1 MGTYKRAIIT
11 DAGESLRA
19 RAVAGKTSIQ
29 FSHTKTSAYSYPEG
43 TDLTKLTDLQEIK
56 QTVVPSNI
64 QVNNDTLISV
74 RSLFGNEQ
82 IAEEYLIQNVGLYAT
97 DGKNEILFAVCQAT
111 MPDQMPVY
119 DGVAPSSFIYNIQL
133 TVSQASQIALTV
145 NTAGTATTQDI
156 LELEQSKMDASGGD
170 ISQTVV
176 TTAEVCQAKYPVPET
191 GDSMGMILGKVQKF
205 FTDIKRAAEPAN
217 VTLTASGW
225 TGDAAP
231 YSQTVEVEGVTAED
245 NPIFVSL
252 LEDGAPA
259 ETQKAYMKAFGIIA
273 SGTGTTAAG
282 SVTFKVYKKPETDI
296 MIGLKGV

>member
-1 MGTYKRAIIT
+1 MADLPVTE
-11 DAGESLRA
+11 DP
-19 RAVAGKTSIQ
+19 Q
-29 FSHTKTSAYSYPEG
+29 FSETMEEITTKDRGAPDTFNPRYQKLLDNDNYLKKRIDRKEG
-43 TDLTKLTDLQEIK
+43 
-56 QTVVPSNI
+56 
-64 QVNNDTLISV
+64 
-74 RSLFGNEQ
+74 
-82 IAEEYLIQNVGLYAT
+82 
-97 DGKNEILFAVCQAT
+97 
-111 MPDQMPVY
+111 
-119 DGVAPSSFIYNIQL
+119 
-133 TVSQASQIALTV
+133 
-145 NTAGTATTQDI
+145 
-156 LELEQSKMDASGGD
+156 
-170 ISQTVV
+170 
-176 TTAEVCQAKYPVPET
+176 
-191 GDSMGMILGKVQKF
+191 
-205 FTDIKRAAEPAN
+205 EPAN

>member
-1 MGTYKRAIIT
+1 
-11 DAGESLRA
+11 
-19 RAVAGKTSIQ
+19 
-29 FSHTKTSAYSYPEG
+29 
-43 TDLTKLTDLQEIK
+43 
-56 QTVVPSNI
+56 
-64 QVNNDTLISV
+64 
-74 RSLFGNEQ
+74 
-82 IAEEYLIQNVGLYAT
+82 
-97 DGKNEILFAVCQAT
+97 
-111 MPDQMPVY
+111 
-119 DGVAPSSFIYNIQL
+119 
-133 TVSQASQIALTV
+133 
-145 NTAGTATTQDI
+145 
-156 LELEQSKMDASGGD
+156 
-170 ISQTVV
+170 
-176 TTAEVCQAKYPVPET
+176 
-191 GDSMGMILGKVQKF
+191 MGMILGKVQKF

-231 YSQTVEVEGVTAED
+231 YSQTVEAEGVTAED

>member
-1 MGTYKRAIIT
+1 MNFEKKVPNWDNVGVEPDAQMKKDGFKAGYKPPAAYFNWFFNRI
-11 DAGESLRA
+11 
-19 RAVAGKTSIQ
+19 
-29 FSHTKTSAYSYPEG
+29 SASVKE
-43 TDLTKLTDLQEIK
+43 LQEK
-56 QTVVPSNI
+56 
-64 QVNNDTLISV
+64 
-74 RSLFGNEQ
+74 
-82 IAEEYLIQNVGLYAT
+82 
-97 DGKNEILFAVCQAT
+97 
-111 MPDQMPVY
+111 
-119 DGVAPSSFIYNIQL
+119 
-133 TVSQASQIALTV
+133 
-145 NTAGTATTQDI
+145 AGDKI
-156 LELEQSKMDASGGD
+156 DDKLDASGGD

-176 TTAEVCQAKYPVPET
+176 TTTEVCQAKYPVPAI
-191 GDSMGMILGKVQKF
+191 GDSMSMILGKVQKF
-205 FTDIKRAAEPAN
+205 FTDIKKAVEPAN

-252 LEDGAPA
+252 LEDGATA

>member
-1 MGTYKRAIIT
+1 MADLPVTE
-11 DAGESLRA
+11 DP
-19 RAVAGKTSIQ
+19 Q
-29 FSHTKTSAYSYPEG
+29 FSETME
-43 TDLTKLTDLQEIK
+43 EI
-56 QTVVPSNI
+56 
-64 QVNNDTLISV
+64 
-74 RSLFGNEQ
+74 
-82 IAEEYLIQNVGLYAT
+82 
-97 DGKNEILFAVCQAT
+97 
-111 MPDQMPVY
+111 
-119 DGVAPSSFIYNIQL
+119 
-133 TVSQASQIALTV
+133 
-145 NTAGTATTQDI
+145 TTQDRGAP
-156 LELEQSKMDASGGD
+156 D
-170 ISQTVV
+170 TFNPR
-176 TTAEVCQAKYPVPET
+176 Y
-191 GDSMGMILGKVQKF
+191 QKLL
-205 FTDIKRAAEPAN
+205 DNDNYLKKRIDRNEGEPAN

>member
-1 MGTYKRAIIT
+1 MNFEEKIPDWDNVGVEPDAQMKKDGFKAGYKPPAAYFNWFFNRI
-11 DAGESLRA
+11 
-19 RAVAGKTSIQ
+19 
-29 FSHTKTSAYSYPEG
+29 SASVKE
-43 TDLTKLTDLQEIK
+43 LQEK
-56 QTVVPSNI
+56 A
-64 QVNNDTLISV
+64 
-74 RSLFGNEQ
+74 GNK
-82 IAEEYLIQNVGLYAT
+82 IDDKL
-97 DGKNEILFAVCQAT
+97 
-111 MPDQMPVY
+111 
-119 DGVAPSSFIYNIQL
+119 
-133 TVSQASQIALTV
+133 
-145 NTAGTATTQDI
+145 
-156 LELEQSKMDASGGD
+156 DASGGD
-170 ISQTVV
+170 ISKTVV
-176 TTAEVCQAKYPVPET
+176 TTAEVCQAKYPVPAI

-231 YSQTVEVEGVTAED
+231 YSQTVEVEGVTSED

>member
-1 MGTYKRAIIT
+1 MADLPVTE
-11 DAGESLRA
+11 DP
-19 RAVAGKTSIQ
+19 Q
-29 FSHTKTSAYSYPEG
+29 FSETMEEITTKDRGAPDTFNPRYQ
-43 TDLTKLTDLQEIK
+43 KLLD
-56 QTVVPSNI
+56 
-64 QVNNDTLISV
+64 NDNYLKKRID
-74 RSLFGNEQ
+74 RNE
-82 IAEEYLIQNVGLYAT
+82 
-97 DGKNEILFAVCQAT
+97 
-111 MPDQMPVY
+111 
-119 DGVAPSSFIYNIQL
+119 S
-133 TVSQASQIALTV
+133 
-145 NTAGTATTQDI
+145 
-156 LELEQSKMDASGGD
+156 
-170 ISQTVV
+170 
-176 TTAEVCQAKYPVPET
+176 
-191 GDSMGMILGKVQKF
+191 
-205 FTDIKRAAEPAN
+205 EPAN